1 MMEQWEI
8 QRTQGRCAGTDRVL
22 EPGEEYYAALIDTQE
37 TFERRDYC
45 AEYWEAHHPEVFSF
59 WKTQIPLPSE
69 KKKLFV
75 DDSVLINFFERL
87 GQETEPLKIQFR
99 FVLTLI
105 LMRKRLLKYED
116 SSPRDGQEIWNVR
129 LMRDKEFHEVIN
141 PNLTDEQIEQVS
153 GELGVILQGDF

>member
-22 EPGEEYYAALIDTQE
+22 EPGEEYYAALIDTRE

-45 AEYWEAHHPEVFSF
+45 SEYWETHHPEVFSF

-105 LMRKRLLKYED
+105 LMRKRLVKYED
-116 SSPRDGQEIWNVR
+116 SFKRDDREIWNVR
-129 LMRDKEFHEVIN
+129 LMRDKELHEVVN

-153 GELGVILQGDF
+153 GELSVILQGDF